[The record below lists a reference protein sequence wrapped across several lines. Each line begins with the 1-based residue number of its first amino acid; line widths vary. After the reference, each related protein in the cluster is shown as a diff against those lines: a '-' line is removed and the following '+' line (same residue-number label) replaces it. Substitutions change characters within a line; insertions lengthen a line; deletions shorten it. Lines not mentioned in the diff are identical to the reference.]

1 MGIKEKTK
9 FLGLIGDRIL
19 GISHTRQATHL
30 LCWMYVRDFYG
41 RLCWRYVGRSDANYS
56 IRIDNNRK
64 RTVDSKKEEEVPT
77 IEDLKTNN
85 PLSHKTIDFQ

>member
-1 MGIKEKTK
+1 MLERDDRIK
-9 FLGLIGDRIL
+9 IGDRIL
-19 GISHTRQATHL
+19 RISHTGQATHM

-41 RLCWRYVGRSDANYS
+41 RLCWRYVRRNDANYS
-56 IRIDNNRK
+56 MRIDKIRK
-64 RTVDSKKEEEVPT
+64 RTVDFKKEEEVPT